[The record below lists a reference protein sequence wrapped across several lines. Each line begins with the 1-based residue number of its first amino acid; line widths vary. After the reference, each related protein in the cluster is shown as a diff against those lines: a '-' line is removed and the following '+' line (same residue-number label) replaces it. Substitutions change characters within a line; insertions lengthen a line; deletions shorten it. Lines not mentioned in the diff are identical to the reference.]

1 MDRFT
6 RLICKLCMEII
17 DDNLLEEWV
26 RTTNFTFLLK
36 FF

>member
-26 RTTNFTFLLK
+26 EQRILL
-36 FF
+36 FY